1 MEKVIKLLLILLIF
15 LSPVLSSND
24 HSQILILNYNYQSN
38 HTTRSLIEKF
48 EGIKLT
54 AYRCPSGVATI
65 GIGST
70 YYENGKSVKMGDVI
84 TIARVHQLY
93 DFNINQIEKQLKNL
107 VKVELTKNQKSALT
121 SFLYNVGYGNFE
133 KSKLLDMIN
142 KNPNDF
148 RIQHEFMKWTT
159 SKGRPMKGLRKR
171 RIEELE
177 LYFTKNKS

>member
-1 MEKVIKLLLILLIF
+1 MEKVIKLFSTLLMFIGPI
-15 LSPVLSSND
+15 SSSNENS
-24 HSQILILNYNYQSN
+24 HTFILKYDYKSD

-48 EGIKLT
+48 EGVKLN
-54 AYRCPSGVATI
+54 AYRCPSGIPTI

-70 YYENGKSVKMGDVI
+70 YYENGRSVKMGDVI
-84 TIARVHQLY
+84 SLGRANQLY

-133 KSKLLDMIN
+133 KSKLLEMIN
-142 KNPNDF
+142 NDPNDF

-159 SKGRPMKGLRKR
+159 SRGRPMKGLRKR

-177 LYFTKNKS
+177 LYFTKNKR